1 MKLHRWVIVALAAT
15 ALLSLG
21 AGSAQAASPATTLP
35 AQYVTATTALLRGTV
50 ETGGQRTLWAF
61 QYGRSRHYGQTS
73 ATRVIPAGRGQV
85 TVSLRVTG
93 LRKRTRYHFQLL
105 TQYGKGTTVYQPIVV
120 NYGSDRTFVTRANGN
135 FGLGP
140 TTLIVKGRYAPVS
153 LYCAG
158 SLPCAGRLTITKA
171 RPGHPTSVLTLGQRR
186 VTVKGRQTRTLRVK
200 LSDAALAFLKGSGAQ
215 TNATLTITPSVGR
228 AILTKRII
236 LMR

>member
-1 MKLHRWVIVALAAT
+1 LKLHRWVIVALAAT

-21 AGSAQAASPATTLP
+21 AGSAHAASPATTLP

-50 ETGGQRTLWAF
+50 DTGGQRTIWAF
-61 QYGRSRHYGQTS
+61 QYGRSTHYGQTT

-93 LRKRTRYHFQLL
+93 LRKRTRYHFQLMA
-105 TQYGKGTTVYQPIVV
+105 QYGQGSAVYPIFV
-120 NYGSDRTFVTRANGN
+120 NFGGDRTFVTRANGN

-171 RPGHPTSVLTLGQRR
+171 RPGHPTSVVTLGQRR
-186 VTVKGRQTRTLRVK
+186 VTVKARQTRTLPVK
-200 LSDAALAFLKGSGAQ
+200 LSDAALAFLKGGGAQ
-215 TNATLTITPSVGR
+215 TNATLTIRPSVGR

-236 LMR
+236 LTR